1 MINMAY
7 FQEMDRKIQEAGVAE
22 LLEIRKSAL
31 ADARSAEELLVANAE
46 KGEIPWR
53 EDAAFIYH
61 KQMEWAAACCLR
73 LSAIY
78 GELEVEE

>member
-7 FQEMDRKIQEAGVAE
+7 FEEMAKKIQEAGVAE
-22 LLEIRKSAL
+22 LLEIRKTAL

-46 KGEIPWR
+46 NGEIPWR

-61 KQMEWAAACCLR
+61 KQMEWVAACCLR
-73 LSAIY
+73 LSAVY
-78 GELEVEE
+78 GALEVEE

>member
-7 FQEMDRKIQEAGVAE
+7 YEAMDRKIQQAGVAE

-31 ADARSAEELLVANAE
+31 VDAKCAEELLVENAE
-46 KGEIPWR
+46 KGELPWR
-53 EDAAFIYH
+53 EDAAFAYH
-61 KQMEWAAACCLR
+61 KQMEWGAACCLR

-78 GELEVEE
+78 GELEVEG

>member
-7 FQEMDRKIQEAGVAE
+7 FEERDKKIQEADAAE

-31 ADARSAEELLVANAE
+31 EGARSAEELLMANVDR
-46 KGEIPWR
+46 GEIPWR
-53 EDAAFIYH
+53 EDAAFVYH
-61 KQMEWAAACCLR
+61 TQMEWAAACCLR
-73 LSAIY
+73 LAAIY